1 MKKRRGMWI
10 RVDGAPVR
18 FQLDRKRGLL
28 VRRGRQRQHLISF
41 ARLYDTAVEQPQLP
55 LA

>member
-10 RVDGAPVR
+10 RVDGSRVR
-18 FQLDRKRGLL
+18 FELKRGKGLL
-28 VRRGRQRQHLISF
+28 VRRHGHPLRIISF

-55 LA
+55 LT

>member
-18 FQLDRKRGLL
+18 FELNRRRGLI
-28 VRRGRQRQHLISF
+28 VRRGRQPARVISF
-41 ARLYDTAVEQPQLP
+41 PRLYDIAVDQPQLT
-55 LA
+55 LT